1 MSTPYS
7 EPQVS
12 FLILDFLRERETRL
26 CLESIRR
33 HVKFPHKVI
42 YLHNGPAD
50 YPAQL
55 IKDGLIDQ
63 LIQTAANQG
72 LGLGTRD
79 LFAACF
85 SPLAIYW
92 QNDQIM
98 GRDFEQAEVDG
109 LIQLLKSREIIHD
122 IIGGRKE
129 RPVKSVALAGE
140 VCGENVYSERAHII
154 ETAFYRELEHQLP
167 LSHGGAGPYHDVEW
181 REGQIQKV
189 YADRGYI
196 HFTGYQPLAIDRGVW
211 TLRNNGGGRVRMRT
225 DTKAVWWEETP
236 ISRDVFPEHT
246 DAEWT
251 EVLAGRWP
259 AGKVPQ
265 LYLDRSQSFN
275 CWGDAQP

>member
-1 MSTPYS
+1 MSATYS

-12 FLILDFLRERETRL
+12 FLVLDFLREKETRL

-55 IKDGLIDQ
+55 LKDGLIDQ
-63 LIQTAANQG
+63 LIQTAMNQG

-98 GRDFEQAEVDG
+98 GRDFEQSELDALVFTLQVQSGEGKDYAG
-109 LIQLLKSREIIHD
+109 SIS
-122 IIGGRKE
+122 
-129 RPVKSVALAGE
+129 LAGAP
-140 VCGENVYSERAHII
+140 CGRGVYSERAHLIA
-154 ETAFYRELEHQLP
+154 TNFYEELEHAIP

-181 REGQIQKV
+181 REGQIQRC
-189 YADRGYI
+189 YQQHGYV
-196 HFTGYQPLAIDRGVW
+196 HNTDWPPFAIDRGVW
-211 TLRNNGGGRVRMRT
+211 TIRNNGGGRVRMRT

-236 ISRDVFPEHT
+236 HSRDVFPEHT

-259 AGKVPQ
+259 AGCP
-265 LYLDRSQSFN
+265 SSI
-275 CWGDAQP
+275 